1 MKSSDQLRQNIR
13 DLREDKHLTQATMA
27 EKLNLSETGYAKIER
42 GETKL
47 TLERVQQ
54 IAKILAVNWVELL
67 PFGDDGVLIFNNS
80 NDNFSNS
87 SNFSLAFGQ
96 SALESDIINLRNL
109 LEAKNEIISSKEKE
123 IEVLKQQIKTLEA
136 LVSILQEKSE

>member
-1 MKSSDQLRQNIR
+1 
-13 DLREDKHLTQATMA
+13 MA

-109 LEAKNEIISSKEKE
+109 LETKNEIISSKENE
-123 IEVLKQQIKTLEA
+123 IEVLKQQIKTLES